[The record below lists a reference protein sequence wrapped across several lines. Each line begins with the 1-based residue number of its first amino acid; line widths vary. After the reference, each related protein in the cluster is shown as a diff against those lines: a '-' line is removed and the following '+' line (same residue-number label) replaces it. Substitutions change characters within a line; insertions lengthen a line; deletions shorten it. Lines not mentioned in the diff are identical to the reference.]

1 MSYLRFCN
9 SICLWEVSCLI
20 YVSVTAFVCGRSRV
34 LFTFLHLFVGGLV
47 SYLRFCNSICLWE
60 VSCLIYVSVTAF
72 VCGRSRVLF
81 TFL

>member
-20 YVSVTAFVCGRSRV
+20 YVSVTAFVCGRS
-34 LFTFLHLFVGGLV
+34 HLFVGGLV

>member
-20 YVSVTAFVCGRSRV
+20 YVS
-34 LFTFLHLFVGGLV
+34 HLFVG
-47 SYLRFCNSICLWE
+47 
-60 VSCLIYVSVTAF
+60 CLIYVSVTAF
-72 VCGRSRVLF
+72 VCGRSHVLF

>member
-20 YVSVTAFVCGRSRV
+20 YVSVTAFVCGRSQ
-34 LFTFLHLFVGGLV
+34 
-47 SYLRFCNSICLWE
+47 

-72 VCGRSRVLF
+72 VCGRSHVLF